1 MKKVKEYLGKLKGNA
16 AVCIGAH
23 PFWAVPYMFYTY
35 YISLYLQE
43 RGITDIQLG
52 TLMVAGTVSATFFS
66 FLAAPIVDRLG
77 RRNATSLFDFLS
89 SALPPLL
96 YFFTRDFGLALVAMV
111 LFNANRLMSVG
122 YFLVMIEDSEDDG
135 RIVAL
140 NMFNIIT
147 VVAGLLLPLAGVYV
161 EKRGLVKGEET
172 FLLASFF
179 VITAMII
186 VRHILL
192 KETRVGEAV
201 REKVKAEPAG
211 IGTTVK
217 QLWTPY
223 RDALKFLMKNPV
235 ARAFTV
241 ANVFFC
247 VYMNLGTNYS
257 LYFVPYFSDRMG
269 MDTMQIS
276 VLGSIYYGGML
287 ASMIF
292 INPVFSRKNLVKGIL
307 ISCGVTLAGFLLMIF
322 VPSGVYVLA
331 IGATAVL
338 ALGYGMLK
346 SSLEGAFAVYSESEY
361 RSGIYSAANLLSSGL
376 GVIVTAICSV
386 MYDKD
391 ARWLYILNGIMVL
404 AVLIT
409 ILHVSRKHDLT
420 KIGNKEEADNVL

>member
-1 MKKVKEYLGKLKGNA
+1 MKKVKEYLGRLKGNA

-23 PFWAVPYMFYTY
+23 PFWAIPYMFYTY

-43 RGITDIQLG
+43 RGITDVQLG
-52 TLMVAGTVSATFFS
+52 TLMVAGTISATFFS
-66 FLAAPIVDRLG
+66 FLAAPVVDRLG

-96 YFFTRDFGLALVAMV
+96 YFFTKDFGLALVAMV

-122 YFLVMIEDSEDDG
+122 YFLVMIEDAEDDG

-147 VVAGLLLPLAGVYV
+147 VVAGLLLPIAGVYV
-161 EKRGLVKGEET
+161 ESKGLVRGEQT
-172 FLLASFF
+172 FLLASFI
-179 VITAMII
+179 VITAMIA

-211 IGTTVK
+211 LGTTVR

-223 RDALKFLMKNPV
+223 RDALKFLAKNPV
-235 ARAFTV
+235 ARAFAL

-269 MDTMQIS
+269 MDTMQSS
-276 VLGSIYYGGML
+276 VLGSVYYGGML
-287 ASMIF
+287 AAMVF
-292 INPVFSRKNLVKGIL
+292 INPRFSSKNLVKGIL
-307 ISCGVTLAGFLLMIF
+307 VSCGVTLAGFALMIG
-322 VPSGVYVLA
+322 VPAGVYALA
-331 IGATAVL
+331 IGATLVL

-346 SSLEGAFAVYSESEY
+346 SSLEGALAVYSESEY

-386 MYDKD
+386 LYHRN
-391 ARWLYILNGIMVL
+391 ASWLYILNGFMVL

-409 ILHVSRKHDLT
+409 VFHVSRTHDLA
-420 KIGNKEEADNVL
+420 KIGRNEEADNVL

>member
-1 MKKVKEYLGKLKGNA
+1 MKRVKAYLGKLKGNA
-16 AVCIGAH
+16 AVCIAAH
-23 PFWAVPYMFYTY
+23 PFWAIPYMFYTY

-43 RGITDIQLG
+43 RGISDVQLG
-52 TLMVAGTVSATFFS
+52 TLMVAGTVSATLFS
-66 FLAAPIVDRLG
+66 FLAAPVVDRLG

-96 YFFTRDFGLALVAMV
+96 YFFTRDFGMALIAMV

-122 YFLVMIEDSEDDG
+122 YYLVMIEDAEDDG
-135 RIVAL
+135 KIVAM

-147 VVAGLLLPLAGVYV
+147 VVAGLLLPLAGLYV
-161 EKRGLVKGEET
+161 EKQGLVKGEET

-179 VITAMII
+179 VITVMII
-186 VRHILL
+186 VRHLLL
-192 KETRVGEAV
+192 KETKVGETV
-201 REKVKAEPAG
+201 RAKVKAEPAG
-211 IGTTVK
+211 IGTTIR

-223 RDALKFLMKNPV
+223 RDALRFLAKNPV
-235 ARAFTV
+235 ARAFAL

-269 MDTMQIS
+269 MNTMQSS
-276 VLGSIYYGGML
+276 VLGSVYYGGML
-287 ASMIF
+287 AAMVL
-292 INPVFSRKNLVKGIL
+292 INPSFSRKNLTKGIL
-307 ISCGVTLAGFLLMIF
+307 LSCAVTLAGFALMIT

-331 IGATAVL
+331 IGATLVL

-346 SSLEGAFAVYSESEY
+346 SAIEGALAVYSESEY

-386 MYDKD
+386 MYSKD

-404 AVLIT
+404 CVLIT
-409 ILHVSRKHDLT
+409 ILHVSRTQDLSKT
-420 KIGNKEEADNVL
+420 RQEADDN

>member
-1 MKKVKEYLGKLKGNA
+1 MKRVKAYLGKLKGNA
-16 AVCIGAH
+16 AVCIAAH
-23 PFWAVPYMFYTY
+23 PFWAIPYMFYTY

-43 RGITDIQLG
+43 RGISDVQLG

-66 FLAAPIVDRLG
+66 FLAAPVVDRLG

-96 YFFTRDFGLALVAMV
+96 YFFTRDFGMALIAMV

-122 YFLVMIEDSEDDG
+122 YYLVMIEDAEDDG
-135 RIVAL
+135 KIVAM

-147 VVAGLLLPLAGVYV
+147 VVAGLLLPLAGLYV
-161 EKRGLVKGEET
+161 EKQGLVKGEET

-179 VITAMII
+179 VITVMII
-186 VRHILL
+186 VRHLLL
-192 KETRVGEAV
+192 KETKVGETV
-201 REKVKAEPAG
+201 RAKVKAEPAG
-211 IGTTVK
+211 IGTTIR

-223 RDALKFLMKNPV
+223 RDALKFLAKNPV
-235 ARAFTV
+235 ARAFAL

-269 MDTMQIS
+269 MNTMQSS
-276 VLGSIYYGGML
+276 VLGSVYYGGML
-287 ASMIF
+287 AAMVL
-292 INPVFSRKNLVKGIL
+292 INPSFSRKNLTKGIL
-307 ISCGVTLAGFLLMIF
+307 LSCAVTLAGFALMIT

-331 IGATAVL
+331 IGATLVL

-346 SSLEGAFAVYSESEY
+346 SAIEGALAVYSESEY

-386 MYDKD
+386 MYSKD

-404 AVLIT
+404 CVLIT
-409 ILHVSRKHDLT
+409 ILHVSRTQDLSKT
-420 KIGNKEEADNVL
+420 RQEADDN

>member
-1 MKKVKEYLGKLKGNA
+1 MRKVKEYLGHLKGNA
-16 AVCIGAH
+16 AVCISAH

-43 RGITDIQLG
+43 RGITDVQLG

-66 FLAAPIVDRLG
+66 FLSAPVIDRLG

-96 YFFTRDFGLALVAMV
+96 YFFTRDFGLALIAMV

-122 YFLVMIEDSEDDG
+122 YYLVMIEDADDDG
-135 RIVAL
+135 RIVAF

-147 VVAGLLLPLAGVYV
+147 VVAGLLLPVAGVYV
-161 EKRGLVKGEET
+161 EKKGLVKGEQT
-172 FLLASFF
+172 FLLASFLI
-179 VITAMII
+179 ITAMII

-192 KETRVGEAV
+192 KETKVGEAV

-211 IGTTVK
+211 IGTTLK

-223 RDALKFLMKNPV
+223 RDALRFLAKNPV
-235 ARAFTV
+235 ARAFAV

-257 LYFVPYFSDRMG
+257 LYFVPYFADRLG
-269 MDTMQIS
+269 MDTS
-276 VLGSIYYGGML
+276 VLGSVYYGGML
-287 ASMIF
+287 AAMVF
-292 INPVFSRKNLVKGIL
+292 INPRFSRKNLVKGIL
-307 ISCGVTLAGFLLMIF
+307 VSCGVTLAGFALMIG

-331 IGATAVL
+331 IGATLVL

-346 SSLEGAFAVYSESEY
+346 SSLEGALAVYSESDY

-386 MYDKD
+386 MYGRD

-409 ILHVSRKHDLT
+409 VFHVSRAHDLA
-420 KIGNKEEADNVL
+420 KIGRNEEADNVL

>member
-1 MKKVKEYLGKLKGNA
+1 MRRVKEYLGKLKGNA
-16 AVCIGAH
+16 AVCIAAH

-43 RGITDIQLG
+43 RGITDVQLG

-161 EKRGLVKGEET
+161 ESQGLVKGEET

-179 VITAMII
+179 LITGMII
-186 VRHILL
+186 VRHLLL
-192 KETRVGEAV
+192 KETKVGKAV
-201 REKVKAEPAG
+201 QEKVKAEPAG
-211 IGTTVK
+211 IKTTVR

-223 RDALKFLMKNPV
+223 VDAFKFLVKNPV
-235 ARAFTV
+235 ARAFTL
-241 ANVFFC
+241 ADVFFC

-269 MDTMQIS
+269 MNTMQTS
-276 VLGSIYYGGML
+276 VLGSVYYGGML
-287 ASMIF
+287 AAMVF
-292 INPVFSRKNLVKGIL
+292 INPVFSRKNLVKGIIL
-307 ISCGVTLAGFLLMIF
+307 SCAVTLAGFALMIG
-322 VPSGVYVLA
+322 VPSGMYVAA
-331 IGATAVL
+331 IGATLVL

-376 GVIVTAICSV
+376 GVIVTSV
-386 MYDKD
+386 CAVLYAKN
-391 ARWLYILNGIMVL
+391 ASWLYIVNGVMVL
-404 AVLIT
+404 AVLII
-409 ILHVSRKHDLT
+409 ILHASRKYNLST
-420 KIGNKEEADNVL
+420 TQKKEEADNVI

>member
-1 MKKVKEYLGKLKGNA
+1 MKRVKAYLGKLKGNA
-16 AVCIGAH
+16 AVCIAAH
-23 PFWAVPYMFYTY
+23 PFWAIPYMFYTY

-43 RGITDIQLG
+43 RGISDVQLG

-66 FLAAPIVDRLG
+66 FLAAPVVDRLG

-96 YFFTRDFGLALVAMV
+96 YFFTRDFGMALIAMV

-122 YFLVMIEDSEDDG
+122 YYLVMIEDAEDDG
-135 RIVAL
+135 KIVAM

-147 VVAGLLLPLAGVYV
+147 VVAGLLLPVAGLYV
-161 EKRGLVKGEET
+161 EKQGLVKGEET

-179 VITAMII
+179 VITVMII
-186 VRHILL
+186 VRHLLL
-192 KETRVGEAV
+192 KETKVGETV
-201 REKVKAEPAG
+201 RAKVKAEPAG
-211 IGTTVK
+211 IGTTIR

-223 RDALKFLMKNPV
+223 RDALKFLAKNPV
-235 ARAFTV
+235 ARAFAL

-269 MDTMQIS
+269 MNTMQSS
-276 VLGSIYYGGML
+276 VLGSVYYGGML
-287 ASMIF
+287 AAMVL
-292 INPVFSRKNLVKGIL
+292 INPSFSRKNLTKGIL
-307 ISCGVTLAGFLLMIF
+307 LSCAVTLAGFALMIT

-331 IGATAVL
+331 IGATLVL

-346 SSLEGAFAVYSESEY
+346 SAIEGALAVYSESEY

-386 MYDKD
+386 MYSKD

-404 AVLIT
+404 CVLIT
-409 ILHVSRKHDLT
+409 ILHVSRTQDLSKT
-420 KIGNKEEADNVL
+420 RQEADDN

>member
-1 MKKVKEYLGKLKGNA
+1 MKKIREYLGKLKGNA
-16 AVCIGAH
+16 AVCISAH

-43 RGITDIQLG
+43 RGITDLQLG
-52 TLMVAGTVSATFFS
+52 TLMVAGTISATFFS
-66 FLAAPIVDRLG
+66 FLSAPIVDRLG

-147 VVAGLLLPLAGVYV
+147 VVAGLLLPIAGVYV
-161 EKRGLVKGEET
+161 EKKGLVKGEET

-179 VITAMII
+179 VITAMIV
-186 VRHILL
+186 VRHLLL
-192 KETRVGEAV
+192 KETRVGKAV

-211 IGTTVK
+211 FGPTIR

-223 RDALKFLMKNPV
+223 RDAAKFLVKNPV
-235 ARAFTV
+235 ARAFAV
-241 ANVFFC
+241 AYVFFC

-257 LYFVPYFSDRMG
+257 LYFVPYFHDRMG
-269 MDTMQIS
+269 MDTMQSS
-276 VLGSIYYGGML
+276 VLGSVYYGGML
-287 ASMIF
+287 AAMIF
-292 INPVFSRKNLVKGIL
+292 INPRFSRKNLVKGIL
-307 ISCGVTLAGFLLMIF
+307 ISCAATLLGFALMIG
-322 VPSGVYVLA
+322 VPAGVYGLA
-331 IGATAVL
+331 IGATLVL

-346 SSLEGAFAVYSESEY
+346 SSLEGALAVYSESDY

-376 GVIVTAICSV
+376 GVIVTAVCSV
-386 MYDKD
+386 LYSRN
-391 ARWLYILNGIMVL
+391 ASWLYILNGIMVL
-404 AVLIT
+404 AVLIV
-409 ILHVSRKHDLT
+409 ILRVSRNRNLNEAQT
-420 KIGNKEEADNVL
+420 KEEAEDVL

>member
-1 MKKVKEYLGKLKGNA
+1 MKRVKAYLGKLKGNA
-16 AVCIGAH
+16 AVCIAAH
-23 PFWAVPYMFYTY
+23 PFWAIPYMFYTY

-43 RGITDIQLG
+43 RGISDVQLG

-66 FLAAPIVDRLG
+66 FLAAPVVDRLG

-96 YFFTRDFGLALVAMV
+96 YFFTRDFGMALIAMV

-122 YFLVMIEDSEDDG
+122 YYLVMIEDSEDDG
-135 RIVAL
+135 KIVAM

-147 VVAGLLLPLAGVYV
+147 VVAGLLLPVAGLYV
-161 EKRGLVKGEET
+161 EKQGLVKGEET

-179 VITAMII
+179 VITVMII
-186 VRHILL
+186 VRHLLL
-192 KETRVGEAV
+192 KETKVGETV
-201 REKVKAEPAG
+201 RAKVKAEPAG
-211 IGTTVK
+211 IGTTIR

-223 RDALKFLMKNPV
+223 RDALRFLAKNPV
-235 ARAFTV
+235 ARAFAL

-269 MDTMQIS
+269 MNTMQSS
-276 VLGSIYYGGML
+276 VLGSVYYGGML
-287 ASMIF
+287 AAMVL
-292 INPVFSRKNLVKGIL
+292 INPSFSRKNLTKGIL
-307 ISCGVTLAGFLLMIF
+307 LSCAVTLAGFALMIT

-331 IGATAVL
+331 IGATLVL

-346 SSLEGAFAVYSESEY
+346 SAIEGALAVYSESEY

-386 MYDKD
+386 MYSKD

-404 AVLIT
+404 CVLIT
-409 ILHVSRKHDLT
+409 ILHVSRTQDLSKT
-420 KIGNKEEADNVL
+420 RQEADDN

>member
-23 PFWAVPYMFYTY
+23 PFWAIPYMFYTY

-43 RGITDIQLG
+43 KGITDVQLG

-66 FLAAPIVDRLG
+66 FLAAPVIDRLG
-77 RRNATSLFDFLS
+77 RRNATSIFDFLS

-96 YFFTRDFGLALVAMV
+96 YFFTKDFGLALIAMV

-122 YFLVMIEDSEDDG
+122 YYLVMIEDADDDG
-135 RIVAL
+135 RIVAF

-161 EKRGLVKGEET
+161 ESKGLVKGEQT
-172 FLLASFF
+172 FLLASFI
-179 VITAMII
+179 VITAMIV

-192 KETRVGEAV
+192 KETKVGEAV

-211 IGTTVK
+211 FGTTVK

-223 RDALKFLMKNPV
+223 RDALKFLAKNPV
-235 ARAFTV
+235 ARAFAL

-269 MDTMQIS
+269 MDTMQSS
-276 VLGSIYYGGML
+276 VLGSVYYGGML
-287 ASMIF
+287 AAMVF
-292 INPVFSRKNLVKGIL
+292 INPRFSSKNLVKGIL
-307 ISCGVTLAGFLLMIF
+307 VSCGVTLAGFALMIG
-322 VPSGVYVLA
+322 VPAGVYVTA
-331 IGATAVL
+331 IAATLVL

-346 SSLEGAFAVYSESEY
+346 SSLEGALAVYSESEY

-376 GVIVTAICSV
+376 GVIVTAVCSV
-386 MYDKD
+386 LYGKN
-391 ARWLYILNGIMVL
+391 ASWLYILNGFMVL

-409 ILHVSRKHDLT
+409 VFHVSRKHDLT
-420 KIGNKEEADNVL
+420 KIGGNEEADNVL

>member
-1 MKKVKEYLGKLKGNA
+1 MKKVKEYLGRLKGNA
-16 AVCIGAH
+16 AVCIAAH

-43 RGITDIQLG
+43 RGITDVQLG
-52 TLMVAGTVSATFFS
+52 TLMVAGTISATFFS
-66 FLAAPIVDRLG
+66 FLAAPVVDRLG
-77 RRNATSLFDFLS
+77 RRNATSIFDFLS

-147 VVAGLLLPLAGVYV
+147 VAAGLLLPLAGVYV
-161 EKRGLVKGEET
+161 EKQGLVKGEET

-186 VRHILL
+186 VRHLLL
-192 KETRVGEAV
+192 KETRVGKAV

-211 IGTTVK
+211 FGTTVR

-223 RDALKFLMKNPV
+223 RDALKFLAKNPV
-235 ARAFTV
+235 ARAF
-241 ANVFFC
+241 ALSNVFFC

-269 MDTMQIS
+269 MNAMQIS
-276 VLGSIYYGGML
+276 VLGSVYYGGML
-287 ASMIF
+287 AAMVF
-292 INPVFSRKNLVKGIL
+292 INPRFSSKNLVKGIL
-307 ISCGVTLAGFLLMIF
+307 ISCGVTLAGFGLMIG
-322 VPSGVYVLA
+322 VPAGVYALA
-331 IGATAVL
+331 IGATLVL
-338 ALGYGMLK
+338 AIGYGMLK

-361 RSGIYSAANLLSSGL
+361 RSGIYAAANLLSSGL

-386 MYDKD
+386 LYGKNP
-391 ARWLYILNGIMVL
+391 AWLYILNGIMVL

-409 ILHVSRKHDLT
+409 ILHVSRTHKLT
-420 KIGNKEEADNVL
+420 EVQTKEEAENVL

>member
-1 MKKVKEYLGKLKGNA
+1 MKRVKAYLGKLKGNA
-16 AVCIGAH
+16 AVCIAAH
-23 PFWAVPYMFYTY
+23 PFWAIPYMFYTY
-35 YISLYLQE
+35 YTSLYLQE
-43 RGITDIQLG
+43 RGISDVQLG

-66 FLAAPIVDRLG
+66 FLAAPVVDRLG

-96 YFFTRDFGLALVAMV
+96 YFFTRDFGMALIAMV

-122 YFLVMIEDSEDDG
+122 YYLVMIEDSEDDG
-135 RIVAL
+135 KIVAM

-147 VVAGLLLPLAGVYV
+147 VVAGLLLPVAGLYV
-161 EKRGLVKGEET
+161 EKQGLVKGEET

-179 VITAMII
+179 VITVMII
-186 VRHILL
+186 VRHLLL
-192 KETRVGEAV
+192 KETKVGETV
-201 REKVKAEPAG
+201 RAKVKAEPAG
-211 IGTTVK
+211 IGTTIR

-223 RDALKFLMKNPV
+223 RDALRFLAKNPV
-235 ARAFTV
+235 ARAFAL

-269 MDTMQIS
+269 MNTMQSS
-276 VLGSIYYGGML
+276 VLGSVYYGGML
-287 ASMIF
+287 AAMVL
-292 INPVFSRKNLVKGIL
+292 INPSFSRKNLTKGIL
-307 ISCGVTLAGFLLMIF
+307 LSCAVTLAGFALMIT

-331 IGATAVL
+331 IGATLVL

-346 SSLEGAFAVYSESEY
+346 SAIEGALAVYSESEY

-386 MYDKD
+386 MYSKD

-404 AVLIT
+404 CVLIT
-409 ILHVSRKHDLT
+409 ILHVSRTQDLSKT
-420 KIGNKEEADNVL
+420 RQEADDN

>member
-23 PFWAVPYMFYTY
+23 PFWAIPYMFYTY

-43 RGITDIQLG
+43 KGITDVQLG

-66 FLAAPIVDRLG
+66 FLAAPVIDRLG
-77 RRNATSLFDFLS
+77 RRNATSIFDFLS

-96 YFFTRDFGLALVAMV
+96 YFFTKDFGLALIAMV

-122 YFLVMIEDSEDDG
+122 YYLVMIEDADDDG
-135 RIVAL
+135 RIVAF

-161 EKRGLVKGEET
+161 ESKGLVKGEQT
-172 FLLASFF
+172 FLLASFI
-179 VITAMII
+179 VITAMIV

-192 KETRVGEAV
+192 KETKVGEAV

-211 IGTTVK
+211 FGTTVK

-223 RDALKFLMKNPV
+223 RDALKFLAKNPV
-235 ARAFTV
+235 ARAFAL

-269 MDTMQIS
+269 MDTMQSS
-276 VLGSIYYGGML
+276 VLGSVYYGGML
-287 ASMIF
+287 AAMVF
-292 INPVFSRKNLVKGIL
+292 INPRFSSKNLVKGIL
-307 ISCGVTLAGFLLMIF
+307 VSCGVTLAGFALMIG
-322 VPSGVYVLA
+322 VPAGVYVTA
-331 IGATAVL
+331 IAATLVL

-346 SSLEGAFAVYSESEY
+346 SSLEGALAVYSESEY

-376 GVIVTAICSV
+376 GVIVTAVCSV
-386 MYDKD
+386 LYGRN
-391 ARWLYILNGIMVL
+391 ASWLYILNGFMVL

-409 ILHVSRKHDLT
+409 VFHVSRKHDLT
-420 KIGNKEEADNVL
+420 KIGGNEEADNVL

>member
-1 MKKVKEYLGKLKGNA
+1 MKRVKAYLGKLKGNA
-16 AVCIGAH
+16 AVCIAAH
-23 PFWAVPYMFYTY
+23 PFWAIPYMFYTY

-43 RGITDIQLG
+43 RGISDVQLG

-66 FLAAPIVDRLG
+66 FLAAPVVDRLG

-96 YFFTRDFGLALVAMV
+96 YFFTRDFGMALIAMV

-122 YFLVMIEDSEDDG
+122 YYLVMIEDAEDDG
-135 RIVAL
+135 KIVAM

-147 VVAGLLLPLAGVYV
+147 VVAGLLLPLAGLYV
-161 EKRGLVKGEET
+161 EKQGLVKGEEN

-179 VITAMII
+179 VITVMII
-186 VRHILL
+186 VRHLLL
-192 KETRVGEAV
+192 KETKVGETV
-201 REKVKAEPAG
+201 RAKVKAEPAG
-211 IGTTVK
+211 IGTTIR

-223 RDALKFLMKNPV
+223 RDALRFLVKNPV
-235 ARAFTV
+235 ARAFAL

-269 MDTMQIS
+269 MNTMQSS
-276 VLGSIYYGGML
+276 VLGSVYYGGML
-287 ASMIF
+287 AAMVL
-292 INPVFSRKNLVKGIL
+292 INPSFSRKNLTKGIL
-307 ISCGVTLAGFLLMIF
+307 LSCAVTLAGFALMIM

-331 IGATAVL
+331 IGATLVL

-346 SSLEGAFAVYSESEY
+346 SAIEGALAVYSESEY

-386 MYDKD
+386 MYSKD

-404 AVLIT
+404 CVLIT
-409 ILHVSRKHDLT
+409 ILHVSRTQDLSKT
-420 KIGNKEEADNVL
+420 RQEADDN

>member
-1 MKKVKEYLGKLKGNA
+1 MKRVKAYLGKLKGNA
-16 AVCIGAH
+16 AVCIAAH
-23 PFWAVPYMFYTY
+23 PFWAIPYMFYTY

-43 RGITDIQLG
+43 RGISDVQLG
-52 TLMVAGTVSATFFS
+52 TLMVAGTVSATLFS
-66 FLAAPIVDRLG
+66 FLAAPVVDRLG

-96 YFFTRDFGLALVAMV
+96 YFFTRDFGMALIAMV

-122 YFLVMIEDSEDDG
+122 YYLVMIEDAEDDG
-135 RIVAL
+135 KIVAM

-147 VVAGLLLPLAGVYV
+147 VVAGLLLPVAGLYV
-161 EKRGLVKGEET
+161 EKQGLVKGEET

-179 VITAMII
+179 VITVMII
-186 VRHILL
+186 VRHLLL
-192 KETRVGEAV
+192 KETKVGETV
-201 REKVKAEPAG
+201 RAKVKAEPAG
-211 IGTTVK
+211 IGTTIR

-223 RDALKFLMKNPV
+223 RDALRFLAKNPV
-235 ARAFTV
+235 ARAFAL

-269 MDTMQIS
+269 MNTMQSS
-276 VLGSIYYGGML
+276 VLGSVYYGGML
-287 ASMIF
+287 AAMVL
-292 INPVFSRKNLVKGIL
+292 INPSFSRKNLTKGIL
-307 ISCGVTLAGFLLMIF
+307 LSCAVTLAGFALMIT

-331 IGATAVL
+331 IGATLVL

-346 SSLEGAFAVYSESEY
+346 SAIEGALAVYSESEY

-386 MYDKD
+386 MYSKD

-404 AVLIT
+404 CVLIT
-409 ILHVSRKHDLT
+409 ILHVSRTQDLSKT
-420 KIGNKEEADNVL
+420 RQEADDN

>member
-1 MKKVKEYLGKLKGNA
+1 MKRVKAYLGKLKGNA
-16 AVCIGAH
+16 AVCIAAH
-23 PFWAVPYMFYTY
+23 PFWAIPYMFYTY

-43 RGITDIQLG
+43 RGISDVQLG

-66 FLAAPIVDRLG
+66 FLAAPVVDRLG

-96 YFFTRDFGLALVAMV
+96 YSFTRDFGMALIAMV

-122 YFLVMIEDSEDDG
+122 YYLVMIEDAEDDG
-135 RIVAL
+135 KIVAM

-147 VVAGLLLPLAGVYV
+147 VVAGLLLPVAGLYV
-161 EKRGLVKGEET
+161 EKQGLVKGEET

-179 VITAMII
+179 VITVMII
-186 VRHILL
+186 VRHLLL
-192 KETRVGEAV
+192 KETKVGETV
-201 REKVKAEPAG
+201 RAKVKAEPAG
-211 IGTTVK
+211 IGTTIR

-223 RDALKFLMKNPV
+223 RDALRFLAKNPV
-235 ARAFTV
+235 ARAFAL

-269 MDTMQIS
+269 MNTMQSS
-276 VLGSIYYGGML
+276 VLGSVYYGGML
-287 ASMIF
+287 AAMVL
-292 INPVFSRKNLVKGIL
+292 INPSFSRKNLTKGIL
-307 ISCGVTLAGFLLMIF
+307 LSCAVTLAGFALMIM

-331 IGATAVL
+331 IGATLVL

-346 SSLEGAFAVYSESEY
+346 SAIEGALAVYSESEY

-386 MYDKD
+386 MYSKD

-404 AVLIT
+404 CVLIT
-409 ILHVSRKHDLT
+409 ILHVSRTQDLSKT
-420 KIGNKEEADNVL
+420 RQEADDN

>member
-1 MKKVKEYLGKLKGNA
+1 MKRVKAYLGKLKGNA
-16 AVCIGAH
+16 AVCIAAH
-23 PFWAVPYMFYTY
+23 PFWAIPYMFYTY

-43 RGITDIQLG
+43 RGISDVQLG

-66 FLAAPIVDRLG
+66 FLAAPVVDRLG

-96 YFFTRDFGLALVAMV
+96 YSFTRDFGMALIAMV

-122 YFLVMIEDSEDDG
+122 YYLVMIEDAEDDG
-135 RIVAL
+135 KIVAM

-147 VVAGLLLPLAGVYV
+147 VVAGLLLPVAGLYV
-161 EKRGLVKGEET
+161 EKQGLVKGEET

-179 VITAMII
+179 VITVMII
-186 VRHILL
+186 VRHLLL
-192 KETRVGEAV
+192 KETKVGETV
-201 REKVKAEPAG
+201 RAKVKAEPAG
-211 IGTTVK
+211 IGTTIR

-223 RDALKFLMKNPV
+223 RDALRFLAKNPV
-235 ARAFTV
+235 ARAFAL

-269 MDTMQIS
+269 MNTMQSS
-276 VLGSIYYGGML
+276 VLGSVYYGGML
-287 ASMIF
+287 AAMVL
-292 INPVFSRKNLVKGIL
+292 INPSFSRKNLTKGIL
-307 ISCGVTLAGFLLMIF
+307 LSCAVTLAGFALMIM

-331 IGATAVL
+331 IGATLVL

-346 SSLEGAFAVYSESEY
+346 SAIEGALAVYSESEY

-376 GVIVTAICSV
+376 GVIVTV
-386 MYDKD
+386 HPERDH
-391 ARWLYILNGIMVL
+391 G
-404 AVLIT
+404 AVRA
-409 ILHVSRKHDLT
+409 HHDPACVKNAGLKQNQT
-420 KIGNKEEADNVL
+420 GSG

>member
-1 MKKVKEYLGKLKGNA
+1 MKRVKAYLGKLKGNA
-16 AVCIGAH
+16 AVCIAAH
-23 PFWAVPYMFYTY
+23 PFWAIPYMFYTY

-43 RGITDIQLG
+43 RGISDVQLG
-52 TLMVAGTVSATFFS
+52 TLMVAGTVSATLFS
-66 FLAAPIVDRLG
+66 FLAAPVVDRLG

-89 SALPPLL
+89 SALPPIL
-96 YFFTRDFGLALVAMV
+96 YFFTRDFGMALIAMV

-122 YFLVMIEDSEDDG
+122 YYLVMIEDAEDDG
-135 RIVAL
+135 KIVAM

-147 VVAGLLLPLAGVYV
+147 VVAGLLLPVAGLYV
-161 EKRGLVKGEET
+161 EKQGLVKGEET

-179 VITAMII
+179 VITVMII
-186 VRHILL
+186 VRHLLL
-192 KETRVGEAV
+192 KETKVGETV
-201 REKVKAEPAG
+201 RAKVKAEPAG
-211 IGTTVK
+211 IGTTIR

-223 RDALKFLMKNPV
+223 RDALRFLAKNPV
-235 ARAFTV
+235 ARAFAL

-269 MDTMQIS
+269 MNTMQSS
-276 VLGSIYYGGML
+276 VLGSVYYGGML
-287 ASMIF
+287 AAMVL
-292 INPVFSRKNLVKGIL
+292 INPSFSRKNLTKGIL
-307 ISCGVTLAGFLLMIF
+307 LSCAVTLAGFALMIM

-331 IGATAVL
+331 IGATLVL

-346 SSLEGAFAVYSESEY
+346 SAIEGALAVYSESEY

-386 MYDKD
+386 MYSKD

-404 AVLIT
+404 CVLIT
-409 ILHVSRKHDLT
+409 ILHVSRTQDLSKT
-420 KIGNKEEADNVL
+420 RQEADDN